1 VLRIYFDG
9 HNQDGFFP
17 ITAYLRF
24 IELYA
29 LHIND
34 DRVPNYRNLDN
45 SIREFF
51 KSILKHV
58 EKKYSKLDRESQLKL
73 TVSTIDLLT
82 NLIDRCQKEYEMI
95 TTVIEL
101 ILKSI
106 FIYNK
111 QTDELARDQNRS
123 QILRRSS
130 SIIYNNENIS
140 GSSMQTN
147 PYKKLIDLIHNWLLN
162 RECDES
168 LLINYGLDER
178 QPAYTNLIRND
189 ELNPNIMLQAGQ
201 RQRIEGTVNEF
212 QLYNLMLKIIKSNE
226 MNYTSQQRHNH
237 HHHHHQ
243 DLLTSR
249 NIFES
254 FQSDL
259 FKLFKERCRSRLE
272 PNGFNELIEFRS
284 RFDFNKFNQNS
295 YKFQTI
301 FDDLIVDR
309 LNKKASVKEFNDM
322 CKKLFNMKKDVLK
335 FYIDKLLNEIWPKQ
349 NDQWFNFL
357 LTSKTVLTI
366 YENQINFKALN
377 GNPLSLTHITS
388 YEESNYLLNFAYNSK
403 FIQIFHYSI
412 DILNRISSGNAI
424 INDIEM
430 AYRNLDQTKKL
441 IKLLSD
447 NLVHLNRKLEFDN
460 FERLIAIRLAEV
472 NELGK

>member
-1 VLRIYFDG
+1 MLRIYFDG

-58 EKKYSKLDRESQLKL
+58 EKKYSKLGRESQLKL

-82 NLIDRCQKEYEMI
+82 NLIDKCQKEYEMI

-123 QILRRSS
+123 QILRRST

-212 QLYNLMLKIIKSNE
+212 QLYNLMLKII
-226 MNYTSQQRHNH
+226 
-237 HHHHHQ
+237 
-243 DLLTSR
+243 
-249 NIFES
+249 
-254 FQSDL
+254 
-259 FKLFKERCRSRLE
+259 
-272 PNGFNELIEFRS
+272 
-284 RFDFNKFNQNS
+284 
-295 YKFQTI
+295 
-301 FDDLIVDR
+301 
-309 LNKKASVKEFNDM
+309 
-322 CKKLFNMKKDVLK
+322 
-335 FYIDKLLNEIWPKQ
+335 
-349 NDQWFNFL
+349 
-357 LTSKTVLTI
+357 
-366 YENQINFKALN
+366 
-377 GNPLSLTHITS
+377 
-388 YEESNYLLNFAYNSK
+388 
-403 FIQIFHYSI
+403 
-412 DILNRISSGNAI
+412 
-424 INDIEM
+424 
-430 AYRNLDQTKKL
+430 
-441 IKLLSD
+441 
-447 NLVHLNRKLEFDN
+447 
-460 FERLIAIRLAEV
+460 
-472 NELGK
+472 